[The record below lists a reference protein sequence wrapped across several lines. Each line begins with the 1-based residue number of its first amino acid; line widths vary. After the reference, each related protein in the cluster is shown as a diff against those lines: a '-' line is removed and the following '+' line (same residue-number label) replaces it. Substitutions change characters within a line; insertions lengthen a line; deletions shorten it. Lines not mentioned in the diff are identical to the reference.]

1 MVFGCIGLGYNSKL
15 VFCENN
21 IDESESRKIFQD
33 SGMCDMLNEKWET
46 GKYIFM
52 QDGAPAHR
60 CATTQLF
67 IKNDVLLSKNGHL
80 TYTQKR
86 KNHFKRNAHSK
97 S

>member
-1 MVFGCIGLGYNSKL
+1 MKRGEMSDDVYFDKCKYDANSIMVFGCIGLGYKSKL

-21 IDESESRKIFQD
+21 IDESEYRKIFQD
-33 SGMCDMLNEKWET
+33 SGMCDMLNEKWGT

-67 IKNDVLLSKNGHL
+67 I
-80 TYTQKR
+80 Y
-86 KNHFKRNAHSK
+86 
-97 S
+97 